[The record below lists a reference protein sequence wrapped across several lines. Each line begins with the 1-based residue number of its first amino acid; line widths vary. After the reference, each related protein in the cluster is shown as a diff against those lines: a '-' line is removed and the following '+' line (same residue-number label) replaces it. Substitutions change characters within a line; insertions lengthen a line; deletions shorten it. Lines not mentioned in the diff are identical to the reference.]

1 MKVEVRGEER
11 AARPLSVRILQ
22 RQKARTEAFGRN
34 PGPRCLPDRGRRADQ
49 VALDLPAQYR
59 IGVQQPGER
68 GIGHHGTTLSTR
80 WGDDEY
86 MPDLVRVGCVFR
98 PDNPPEALA
107 DAARVADDVGLD
119 ELWLWE
125 DCFLHGGLTAAA
137 VALANTTR
145 LVLGIGVLPVPFRN
159 VALTA
164 MEIAT
169 LERTFPGRLRVGI
182 GHGIQDWM
190 AQVGARVASPLSLL
204 REYTTAL
211 SALLRGEALTV
222 AGRYVT
228 LSDVR
233 LDWPPPTKVDLL
245 LAATGPK
252 TLQPAGSSRRA
263 RSSRPVPHR
272 PPFGRPSP
280 ASGAA
285 PGRSGRIRSSSTS
298 RVAWMTTRTTGRD
311 RRTSPPPERTSTTSS
326 CTEVLSRSRQAPES
340 GSTPERTPSCFS
352 LLPALGQKR
361 HPVHRNRG
369 AAAAAATI

>member
-1 MKVEVRGEER
+1 
-11 AARPLSVRILQ
+11 
-22 RQKARTEAFGRN
+22 
-34 PGPRCLPDRGRRADQ
+34 
-49 VALDLPAQYR
+49 
-59 IGVQQPGER
+59 
-68 GIGHHGTTLSTR
+68 
-80 WGDDEY
+80 
-86 MPDLVRVGCVFR
+86 MPDPVRVGCVFR

-164 MEIAT
+164 IEIAT

-182 GHGIQDWM
+182 GHGVQDWM

-233 LDWPPPTKVDLL
+233 LDWPPATKVDLL

-252 TLQPAGSSRRA
+252 TLQLSGELAAGTVITSGTSPAALQKAVTDIRRGAGPERPHQVIVYVPCGMDADAYRRTRQENEPAAGEDVDDLVVHGSPEQIAAGARKWVDAGADTIVFQPPAG
-263 RSSRPVPHR
+263 P
-272 PPFGRPSP
+272 
-280 ASGAA
+280 GAEA
-285 PGRSGRIRSSSTS
+285 FIRFIGAE
-298 RVAWMTTRTTGRD
+298 VQPLLQTTT
-311 RRTSPPPERTSTTSS
+311 
-326 CTEVLSRSRQAPES
+326 
-340 GSTPERTPSCFS
+340 
-352 LLPALGQKR
+352 
-361 HPVHRNRG
+361 
-369 AAAAAATI
+369 

>member
-1 MKVEVRGEER
+1 
-11 AARPLSVRILQ
+11 
-22 RQKARTEAFGRN
+22 
-34 PGPRCLPDRGRRADQ
+34 
-49 VALDLPAQYR
+49 
-59 IGVQQPGER
+59 
-68 GIGHHGTTLSTR
+68 
-80 WGDDEY
+80 

-145 LVLGIGVLPVPFRN
+145 LALGIGVLPVPFRN

-169 LERTFPGRLRVGI
+169 LERTFPGRLRIGI
-182 GHGIQDWM
+182 GHGVQDWM
-190 AQVGARVASPLSLL
+190 GQVGARLTSPLSLL

-222 AGRYVT
+222 TGRYVT

-233 LDWPPPTKVDLL
+233 LDWPPATKVDLL

-252 TLQPAGSSRRA
+252 TLQLSGELAAGTVITSGTSPVALREAVTEIRRGAGPERPHQVIVYVPCGIDGDAYRRTRQENEPAAGEDVDDLVVHGSPEQIAAGA
-263 RSSRPVPHR
+263 RKWVDAGADTIVFQ
-272 PPFGRPSP
+272 PP
-280 ASGAA
+280 AA
-285 PGRSGRIRSSSTS
+285 QGRS
-298 RVAWMTTRTTGRD
+298 V
-311 RRTSPPPERTSTTSS
+311 
-326 CTEVLSRSRQAPES
+326 
-340 GSTPERTPSCFS
+340 
-352 LLPALGQKR
+352 

-369 AAAAAATI
+369 TAAPAATI

>member
-1 MKVEVRGEER
+1 
-11 AARPLSVRILQ
+11 
-22 RQKARTEAFGRN
+22 
-34 PGPRCLPDRGRRADQ
+34 
-49 VALDLPAQYR
+49 
-59 IGVQQPGER
+59 
-68 GIGHHGTTLSTR
+68 
-80 WGDDEY
+80 

-137 VALANTTR
+137 VALATTTR

-182 GHGIQDWM
+182 GHGVQDWM

-233 LDWPPPTKVDLL
+233 LDWPPATKVDLL

-252 TLQPAGSSRRA
+252 TLQLSGELAAGTVITSGTSPAALREALTDIRRGAGPERPHRVIVYVPCGMDADAYRRTRQENEAAAGEDVDDLVVHGSPEQIAAGARKWVDAGADTIVFQPPAGPGA
-263 RSSRPVPHR
+263 E
-272 PPFGRPSP
+272 PFIRFI
-280 ASGAA
+280 GA
-285 PGRSGRIRSSSTS
+285 
-298 RVAWMTTRTTGRD
+298 
-311 RRTSPPPERTSTTSS
+311 
-326 CTEVLSRSRQAPES
+326 EVQP
-340 GSTPERTPSCFS
+340 
-352 LLPALGQKR
+352 LLQTA
-361 HPVHRNRG
+361 V
-369 AAAAAATI
+369 

>member
-1 MKVEVRGEER
+1 
-11 AARPLSVRILQ
+11 
-22 RQKARTEAFGRN
+22 
-34 PGPRCLPDRGRRADQ
+34 
-49 VALDLPAQYR
+49 
-59 IGVQQPGER
+59 
-68 GIGHHGTTLSTR
+68 
-80 WGDDEY
+80 

-125 DCFLHGGLTAAA
+125 DCFLAGGLTAAA
-137 VALANTTR
+137 VALASTTR

-169 LERTFPGRLRVGI
+169 LERTFPGRLRIGI
-182 GHGIQDWM
+182 GHGVQDWM

-228 LSDVR
+228 LTDVR
-233 LDWPPPTKVDLL
+233 LDWPPDTKVDLL

-252 TLQPAGSSRRA
+252 TLQLSGELASGTIITSGTSPAALREAVTDIRRTAGPERPHQVIVYVPCGMDADAYRRTRQENEPAAEGDVDDLVVHGSPEQIAAGARKWVGAGADTVVFQPPAG
-263 RSSRPVPHR
+263 P
-272 PPFGRPSP
+272 
-280 ASGAA
+280 GAEA
-285 PGRSGRIRSSSTS
+285 FIRFI
-298 RVAWMTTRTTGRD
+298 G
-311 RRTSPPPERTSTTSS
+311 
-326 CTEVLSRSRQAPES
+326 TEVQP
-340 GSTPERTPSCFS
+340 
-352 LLPALGQKR
+352 LLQP
-361 HPVHRNRG
+361 
-369 AAAAAATI
+369 TT

>member
-1 MKVEVRGEER
+1 
-11 AARPLSVRILQ
+11 
-22 RQKARTEAFGRN
+22 
-34 PGPRCLPDRGRRADQ
+34 
-49 VALDLPAQYR
+49 
-59 IGVQQPGER
+59 
-68 GIGHHGTTLSTR
+68 
-80 WGDDEY
+80 
-86 MPDLVRVGCVFR
+86 MPDPVRVGCVFR

-145 LVLGIGVLPVPFRN
+145 LVLGIGVLPVPFRH

-182 GHGIQDWM
+182 GHGVQDWM

-233 LDWPPPTKVDLL
+233 LDWPPATKVDLL
-245 LAATGPK
+245 LAATGPSGGHHRHP
-252 TLQPAGSSRRA
+252 TRRRAGAPASGHRLRPLRHRCRRLPQDATGERARRRRGRRRSRRA
-263 RSSRPVPHR
+263 RKS
-272 PPFGRPSP
+272 
-280 ASGAA
+280 
-285 PGRSGRIRSSSTS
+285 
-298 RVAWMTTRTTGRD
+298 
-311 RRTSPPPERTSTTSS
+311 
-326 CTEVLSRSRQAPES
+326 
-340 GSTPERTPSCFS
+340 
-352 LLPALGQKR
+352 
-361 HPVHRNRG
+361 
-369 AAAAAATI
+369 

>member
-1 MKVEVRGEER
+1 
-11 AARPLSVRILQ
+11 
-22 RQKARTEAFGRN
+22 
-34 PGPRCLPDRGRRADQ
+34 
-49 VALDLPAQYR
+49 
-59 IGVQQPGER
+59 
-68 GIGHHGTTLSTR
+68 
-80 WGDDEY
+80 

-137 VALANTTR
+137 VALANTSR
-145 LVLGIGVLPVPFRN
+145 LALGIGVLPVPFRN

-169 LERTFPGRLRVGI
+169 LERTFPGRLRIGV
-182 GHGIQDWM
+182 GHGVQDWM
-190 AQVGARVASPLSLL
+190 GQVGARVASPLSLL

-233 LDWPPPTKVDLL
+233 LDWPPATSVDLL

-252 TLQPAGSSRRA
+252 TLQLSGELAAGTVITSGTSPAALREAVTEIRRGAGQERPHQVIVYVPCGMDDDAYRRTRQENEPAGGEDVDDLVVHGSPEGIAAGA
-263 RSSRPVPHR
+263 RKWVDAGADTIVFQ
-272 PPFGRPSP
+272 PPAGP
-280 ASGAA
+280 GAEA
-285 PGRSGRIRSSSTS
+285 FIRFI
-298 RVAWMTTRTTGRD
+298 G
-311 RRTSPPPERTSTTSS
+311 
-326 CTEVLSRSRQAPES
+326 TEVQP
-340 GSTPERTPSCFS
+340 
-352 LLPALGQKR
+352 LLQP
-361 HPVHRNRG
+361 
-369 AAAAAATI
+369 TI